1 MGHLQKLMSC
11 GHGISPNKETEGRKG
26 NVVTPAHWGAAESEE
41 YWVQCSCSTALSEG
55 KNPPLVPKSTFH
67 SLKTFQEI
75 PETATL
81 SQNVCY
87 HGHPI
92 RGYSH
97 MACGSG

>member
-1 MGHLQKLMSC
+1 MVTGFFPTKKQKAE
-11 GHGISPNKETEGRKG
+11 KEMLLLLPIGKQQRVK
-26 NVVTPAHWGAAESEE
+26 NIESNAI
-41 YWVQCSCSTALSEG
+41 VALRCLRE
-55 KNPPLVPKSTFH
+55 KNPPLVPKSTFG

-87 HGHPI
+87 HGRPI

>member
-1 MGHLQKLMSC
+1 
-11 GHGISPNKETEGRKG
+11 
-26 NVVTPAHWGAAESEE
+26 
-41 YWVQCSCSTALSEG
+41 
-55 KNPPLVPKSTFH
+55 LVPKSTFR